1 MNAST
6 TKQKRVIVLQ
16 GIHDSGKTTTLLLLI
31 QLLLGTEGS
40 SLLEEDFNDKDPND
54 EAPKME
60 GPKDP
65 NGDRRVLISY
75 QGKKV
80 YVATPGDLA
89 ADIWK
94 SIALSEIRGCDI
106 LVTAARSKGVTQKAI
121 DKYTQL
127 INAQLEEITKRKGTQ
142 RIDKENETQAREL
155 KVRIDAF
162 IKEHS

>member
-16 GIHDSGKTTTLLLLI
+16 GIHDLGKTTTLLLLI
-31 QLLLGTEGS
+31 QLLLRTEGS
-40 SLLEEDFNDKDPND
+40 SLLAEDFNDKDREN
-54 EAPKME
+54 EGPKME

-65 NGDRRVLISY
+65 NVDRRVLISY

-80 YVATPGDLA
+80 YVATPGDHG

-106 LVTAARSKGVTQKAI
+106 LVTAARSKGVTKTAI
-121 DKYTQL
+121 GKYTQL
-127 INAQLEEITKRKGTQ
+127 INAQLEKITKRKATQ
-142 RIDKENETQAREL
+142 RIDKENEEQAQSL
-155 KVRIDAF
+155 KDRIDAF
-162 IKEHS
+162 IKAHS